1 MADNIEKR
9 FNNCEIRI
17 DSDSRLVEGYAV
29 VFESESEDMG
39 FREVI
44 HSGAI
49 TDDVIASS
57 DVLARFDHNQDK
69 VLARSKRG
77 KGSLHLELDE
87 RGLKYTF
94 SAPKTALGDELLEY
108 IERGDITGA
117 SFAFSLDSKDE
128 SAEKWTN
135 RDGVIWRDIYHINRL
150 YDIAPCFTPAYEA
163 TSCESKR
170 YAEIKATCDEVN
182 AALQALENEI
192 NTL

>member
-9 FNNCEIRI
+9 FNNCEIRT
-17 DSDSRLVEGYAV
+17 DTESRLVEGYAV
-29 VFESESEDMG
+29 VFESESEDLG
-39 FREVI
+39 FREII

-57 DVLARFDHNQDK
+57 DVIAKFDHDSSK
-69 VLARSKRG
+69 VLARSKKG
-77 KGSLHLELDE
+77 KGSLKLTLDD
-87 RGLKYTF
+87 RGLKYEFT
-94 SAPKTALGDELLEY
+94 APRTSLGDELLEY

-117 SFAFSLDSKDE
+117 SFAFSINPKDE
-128 SAEKWTN
+128 GAEKWTN
-135 RDGVIWRDIYHINRL
+135 RDGVIHRDIFHINKL

-182 AALQALENEI
+182 AYLQTLENEI